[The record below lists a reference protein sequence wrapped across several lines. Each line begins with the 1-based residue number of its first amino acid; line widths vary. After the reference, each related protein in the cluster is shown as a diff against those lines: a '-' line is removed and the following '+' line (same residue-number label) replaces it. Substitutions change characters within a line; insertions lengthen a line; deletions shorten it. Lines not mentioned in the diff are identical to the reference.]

1 MSSPV
6 VFEISHCK
14 QKTYN
19 NIFQAGGVL
28 AMGWGP
34 PARAQ
39 PCHGTEDRLPRRSKR
54 REHIVRQQAETLL
67 GLRATLPKHEPKRD
81 AATQTGPDAT
91 PRTSLRQLANAVA
104 RVPASATDQKAIEVR
119 RALRN
124 LHLLLRSERLYVKD
138 HPLRLDSLDSA
149 YDSIRNATE
158 ILGGLEIRVERG
170 GLVAPRIGD
179 AHLPDARGEM
189 QALAIDL
196 QRAGIHVMTF
206 SKKFHVG
213 ELDTLAGLVK
223 ASLLKSEDPANSAGN
238 AWWPARLLENRV
250 EGISINT
257 QTERRVD
264 TVLASLIAALVAYGG
279 HSPRETTDA
288 PIQAPDFDDLVACLR
303 LLARLTP
310 PLESARGL
318 SPEEAAR
325 AIHGAMEEAS
335 RDSVCMLLSSVSQ
348 YGPREG
354 ERPQPYL
361 LRLSEHLIF
370 EFLGAEFSSGS
381 LTASSVRP
389 TINRLSDV
397 MVDAGGYSGPHSS
410 QHLSSL
416 AVTWAT
422 DTHREQLIDR
432 FWLELPPRE
441 KSAVLRGPDVWCVPV
456 AALRHTLGQLA
467 DAGADAPR
475 REARNIILNY
485 ARRIEHADP
494 SARRSVAAGLNEM
507 SSIIESLW
515 PNQLPEDLS
524 RGAMKALDE
533 EKAPETAALLA
544 AFVESLGRIAVN
556 RADYSGFENILTS
569 LERAPQDKE
578 HGHVA
583 TLANRLVVQDR
594 WLLLVD
600 AALANRPLDPC
611 LPRLLQRD
619 PERLLDR
626 LTLLLTEPRGAEMV
640 PAMARLLRTI
650 GVPVLNLLETRLY
663 EARRQRVTAAIKL
676 LAASDPERLLRG
688 LARAMASW
696 EWNLQDLAVSEL
708 SRPNNA
714 ASALTT
720 AFVFSAILADAH
732 PMVVPMMI
740 DQLGLAQETTAVPQ
754 LMEIAAGE
762 HESLRDQFVRIK
774 AIEALGR
781 MRAPEAAELLRRL
794 SENRDGL
801 TYAEP
806 AGLRAA
812 AEDALALIENRPSF
826 KQAAAAFGAPAQSS
840 SGYVIPRRYTRVPLD
855 SPLRA
860 QIEGAPAG
868 LTRVRT
874 ISLGGAYLESPR
886 KLSVGDSIK
895 LEVRAGL
902 RKINFTAVVR
912 NIGPDGGGVEF
923 VHMRDEDR
931 EKLRKLVQR
940 HLQL

>member
-1 MSSPV
+1 M
-6 VFEISHCK
+6 
-14 QKTYN
+14 
-19 NIFQAGGVL
+19 
-28 AMGWGP
+28 
-34 PARAQ
+34 
-39 PCHGTEDRLPRRSKR
+39 
-54 REHIVRQQAETLL
+54 
-67 GLRATLPKHEPKRD
+67 
-81 AATQTGPDAT
+81 
-91 PRTSLRQLANAVA
+91 
-104 RVPASATDQKAIEVR
+104 DQKASEVQH
-119 RALRN
+119 ALRN
-124 LHLLLRSERLYVKD
+124 LHLLIRSERLYEKD

-149 YDSIRNATE
+149 YDSIRNVTE
-158 ILGGLEIRVERG
+158 LLGGLEIRVERG

-179 AHLPDARGEM
+179 AHLPDSRGEM
-189 QALAIDL
+189 QALAVDL
-196 QRAGIHVMTF
+196 QRAGIHALAF
-206 SKKFHVG
+206 LKKFHVG
-213 ELDTLAGLVK
+213 ELDTLARLVK
-223 ASLLKSEDPANSAGN
+223 ASLLKSEDPANGTGN
-238 AWWPARLLENRV
+238 SWWPARLLENRV

-264 TVLASLIAALVAYGG
+264 TVLASLIGALVAYGG
-279 HSPRETTDA
+279 HSPREKVDS
-288 PIQAPDFDDLVACLR
+288 PIQPPDFDDLVACLR
-303 LLARLTP
+303 LLSRLTP

-361 LRLSEHLIF
+361 LRLSENIIF

-381 LTASSVRP
+381 LTPSSVRP
-389 TINRLSDV
+389 SISRLSDV
-397 MVDAGGYSGPHSS
+397 IVEAAGYSGPHSS

-422 DTHREQLIDR
+422 DTHREQLIDK

-467 DAGADAPR
+467 EAGADAPR
-475 REARNIILNY
+475 REARNIVLNY
-485 ARRIEHADP
+485 ARRIEHAEA
-494 SARRSVAAGLNEM
+494 SARRFVAAGLNEL
-507 SSIIESLW
+507 SPIIESLW

-524 RGAMKALDE
+524 RGAMKALDA
-533 EKAPETAALLA
+533 EKSPETAALLA

-556 RADYSGFENILTS
+556 RGDYSGFETILTG
-569 LERAPQDKE
+569 LERAPHDKE
-578 HGHVA
+578 HDHMSA
-583 TLANRLVVQDR
+583 LAHRLVAQDR

-600 AALANRPLDPC
+600 AALANRPLDPV

-619 PERLLDR
+619 P
-626 LTLLLTEPRGAEMV
+626 
-640 PAMARLLRTI
+640 ARLL
-650 GVPVLNLLETRLY
+650 
-663 EARRQRVTAAIKL
+663 
-676 LAASDPERLLRG
+676 
-688 LARAMASW
+688 
-696 EWNLQDLAVSEL
+696 
-708 SRPNNA
+708 
-714 ASALTT
+714 
-720 AFVFSAILADAH
+720 
-732 PMVVPMMI
+732 VPMMI

-762 HESLRDQFVRIK
+762 HEVLRDQFVRIK

-781 MRAPEAAELLRRL
+781 MRASEAAELLRKL
-794 SENRDGL
+794 AENREGL

-840 SGYVIPRRYTRVPLD
+840 SGYVIPRRYTRVPLE

-868 LTRVRT
+868 LSRVRT
-874 ISLGGAYLESPR
+874 ISLGGAYLESPG
-886 KLSVGDSIK
+886 KLSIGDSIK

-912 NIGPDGGGVEF
+912 NIGPDGSGIEF